1 MKKYQ
6 SIAYCSCPANHALSQ
21 SLNDG
26 LTSLDFEVRPLQAQA
41 EISSL
46 QVGNVFIFMAQGTWK
61 KSEKKKIHSLIF
73 EQKTCYIAASQI
85 NSQQDENLKITMQAF
100 SDDLPVIYPPY
111 DAENLARQLGMVK
124 LVRSNRLL
132 LVDDSPSA
140 LAVIKHFVTGLGYQ
154 CYATVSAKEALEKI
168 RGGGVD
174 TLLTD
179 YQMDEMSGVQ
189 LIEQAR
195 KIYPDIKSILITGN
209 SVKATLLDAIRVHV
223 DTFLEKPT
231 NTDVLRSSLARLD
244 HIINMGKE
252 NKRLLEELTENNIR
266 MKEGRDILNATLESL
281 NEAVLSLDDN
291 FIIISAN
298 SALTRLTQ
306 HTVESL
312 IGKAFSCLFPDHVW
326 PVLLQQCSEVQGSI
340 SMEGSVIRIDG
351 NVFPANVTFRRSTD
365 TFQRAYI
372 LVIQDISPQKRM
384 ESHLLSRNEE
394 LEIKVAQRT
403 KQIEKAKEEAER
415 ANRAKSEFLANMSH
429 ELRTPMHA
437 IMSFN
442 ALIDKDL
449 EKFQAPITLQEKVKD
464 FTFRISQS
472 SKRLLKLIN
481 NLLDISKLESG
492 HVELQRDTVDVLLLI
507 NNVGTEFSP
516 LLAEK
521 SLNLNIDCQAD
532 KPIAYVDGEK
542 MTQVIYNL
550 LSNACKFSP
559 QNTTIDITLRST
571 QVNVEA
577 RNTNKYWVPSLEVSV
592 CDRGVGIPEGE
603 TVSIFDKFIQ
613 SSKTKTAA
621 GGTGL
626 GLAICKQIIGVHRG
640 EIIAKNN
647 THNGACFIFNIPVDP
662 INWSNQTNNLG
673 ENRER

>member
-6 SIAYCSCPANHALSQ
+6 SIAYCSCSENHALSQ

-26 LTSLDFEVRPLQAQA
+26 LTSLDFEVRPWQAQA

-73 EQKTCYIAASQI
+73 EQKSCYIAASQI
-85 NSQQDENLKITMQAF
+85 DSQQDENLKITMQAF

-111 DAENLARQLGMVK
+111 DAENLARQLGIVK

-140 LAVIKHFVTGLGYQ
+140 LAVINHFVTDLGYQ
-154 CYATVSAKEALEKI
+154 CYATVSAKEALEKV

-195 KIYPDIKSILITGN
+195 KINPDIKSILITGN

-223 DTFLEKPT
+223 DTFLEKPVNT
-231 NTDVLRSSLARLD
+231 NVLRSSLARLD
-244 HIINMGKE
+244 HIINMGRE

-326 PVLLQQCSEVQGSI
+326 PVLLQQCSEVQSSV

-394 LEIKVAQRT
+394 LEIKVAERT

-415 ANRAKSEFLANMSH
+415 ANRTKSEFLANMSH

-449 EKFQAPITLQEKVKD
+449 EKFQAPISLQEKVKG
-464 FTFRISQS
+464 FTYRISQS

-492 HVELQRDTVDVLLLI
+492 HVELQKDTLDVLALI

-559 QNTTIDITLRST
+559 QNSTIDITLRST
-571 QVNVEA
+571 RVNVEA
-577 RNTNKYWVPSLEVSV
+577 RSTNKYWVPSLEVSV

-603 TVSIFDKFIQ
+603 IVSIFDKFIQ

-647 THNGACFIFNIPVDP
+647 TNNGACFIFNIPVGSID
-662 INWSNQTNNLG
+662 WSNQNNNLG
-673 ENRER
+673 ENHER